1 MPKLKEIDINYE
13 QIRDL
18 FLQLDYGKKIA
29 LIREVVKDK
38 KYRQNFYAFTEGL
51 AKKYTIPQMNEKE
64 LDVFLHKNN

>member
-18 FLQLDYGKKIA
+18 FSQLDFGKKIA
-29 LIREVVKDK
+29 LIKEVIKDK
-38 KYRQNFYAFTEGL
+38 KYRENFYAYTEGL
-51 AKKYTIPQMNEKE
+51 AKKYKIPLMSEKE

>member
-18 FLQLDYGKKIA
+18 FSQLDFGEKIA
-29 LIREVVKDK
+29 LIKEVIKDK
-38 KYRQNFYAFTEGL
+38 KYRENFYAYTEGL
-51 AKKYTIPQMNEKE
+51 TKKYKIPQMSEKE

>member
-18 FLQLDYGKKIA
+18 FSQLDFGKKIT
-29 LIREVVKDK
+29 LIKEVVKDK
-38 KYRQNFYAFTEGL
+38 KYRENFYAYTEGL
-51 AKKYTIPQMNEKE
+51 AKQYKMPQMSENE